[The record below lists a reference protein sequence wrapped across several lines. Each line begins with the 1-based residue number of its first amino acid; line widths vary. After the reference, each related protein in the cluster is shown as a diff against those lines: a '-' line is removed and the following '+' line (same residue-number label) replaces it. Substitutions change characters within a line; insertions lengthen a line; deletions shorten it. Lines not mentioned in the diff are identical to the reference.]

1 MKKLFKCMHCGNI
14 VEKIEDKGVP
24 VVCCGQKM
32 EELVPNTTDA
42 AQEKHVPVIEVS
54 GSDVVVKVGS
64 VEHPMLE
71 EHHIA
76 FIVLETNLGT
86 QRKFLDVAGKPE
98 AKFVLAEG
106 EEVVAAYEY
115 CNLHGF
121 WKGTAV

>member
-14 VEKIEDKGVP
+14 AELLEESGVP
-24 VVCCGQKM
+24 MICCGDKM
-32 EELVPNTTDA
+32 TELVPNTTDA
-42 AQEKHVPVIEVS
+42 ATEKHVPVIEVS
-54 GSDVVVKVGS
+54 GRDVTVKIGS
-64 VEHPMLE
+64 VEHPMVP
-71 EHHIA
+71 EHHID

-86 QRKFLDVAGKPE
+86 QRKFLDPAGKPE

-121 WKGTAV
+121 WKGTL

>member
-14 VEKIEDKGVP
+14 VEKIEDKCVP

-54 GSDVVVKVGS
+54 GRDVVVKVGS

>member
-14 VEKIEDKGVP
+14 AELLEESGVP
-24 VVCCGQKM
+24 MICCGDKM
-32 EELVPNTTDA
+32 TELVPNTTDA
-42 AQEKHVPVIEVS
+42 ATEKHVPVIEVS
-54 GSDVVVKVGS
+54 GSNVTVKIGS
-64 VEHPMLE
+64 AEHPMVP
-71 EHHIA
+71 EHHID

-86 QRKFLDVAGKPE
+86 QRKFLDPAGKPE

-121 WKGTAV
+121 WKGTL

>member
-1 MKKLFKCMHCGNI
+1 MHCGNI
-14 VEKIEDKGVP
+14 VELLEESGVP
-24 VVCCGQKM
+24 VICCGEKM
-32 EELVPNTTDA
+32 TELVPNTTDA
-42 AQEKHVPVIEVS
+42 ATEKHVPVVEVS
-54 GSDVVVKVGS
+54 GNEVLVKVGS

-98 AKFVLAEG
+98 ARFVLAEG

-121 WKGTAV
+121 WKGTL